1 MITAAL
7 KDPDAALRC
16 FLRHCGVRQ
25 VRLMTQALRALP
37 AEFFTQPSM
46 ITVLDFPEFVE

>member
-1 MITAAL
+1 MTASQ

-16 FLRHCGVRQ
+16 ILRHCGVQQ

-37 AEFFTQPSM
+37 AVLFAMPSN
-46 ITVLDFPEFVE
+46 VVKL